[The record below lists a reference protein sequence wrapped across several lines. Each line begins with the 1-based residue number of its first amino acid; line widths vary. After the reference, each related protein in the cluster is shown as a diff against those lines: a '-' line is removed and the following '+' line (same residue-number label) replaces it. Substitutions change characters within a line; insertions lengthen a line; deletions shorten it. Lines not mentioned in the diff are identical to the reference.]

1 MHASQLFAFGLP
13 LAFSFQLEPAL
24 AYDVANST
32 NRLPTVEERV
42 QSSQNH
48 HEAFSLPQSPVSY
61 VIVAALSNEP
71 SFRPSMPRGIIV
83 TPSSPR
89 KPESRRDTPGRPFP
103 AAIGRSANAFK
114 PPASLPAAIDDAQNG
129 QGSLQGSP
137 SAVSQS
143 DSNYRNRYLGIGRPL
158 ANSPQTSSED
168 CRPNLLTVDSFS
180 DPMVLTHRSA
190 SLPVRERT
198 DMVSR
203 PNSPQNRSISFTSD
217 GSTRF
222 LSSVDDSHVGSQH
235 HVGSQQRIDAT
246 VGRKTIRKTRSF
258 SDVLSRN
265 RKGRMEADS
274 NTASKPLITWN
285 STKKLVN
292 EQSMD
297 NGNSNPSYILPAPN
311 TRKKSGNILKSAV
324 DIFQFRKTRPTGGSD
339 GGKESPLA
347 TLQTDHND
355 QEVRDN
361 ETGDI
366 TAYGSCGPVDALP
379 DSPNVLAEGR
389 MSSRTPSEATDN
401 LLYDPSKRLQ
411 GGSSKDKSGGG
422 DFIDGQYSPAG
433 QGSDPVE
440 LRPQHDL
447 SPATTLAEPSL
458 HVDEARLTNKLSLS
472 SRSRSGTTTPV
483 DWEFKRPQMGPR
495 AQSTISTTCSTNS
508 PTSGIDSPSWHGARP
523 MSEVSVSRSTTIKA
537 VNMIRPRPSSDIS
550 AASLSS
556 SLRNS
561 PQSSVDGFGQEASQ
575 PVSILRSDTPAYTPP
590 PHSITDSPSVSFV
603 GGTPRI
609 SISSTSSQ
617 GEPAKDQARAR
628 RFASTSQEN
637 IRNSLPVHNPKVTR
651 PRSSTLFSSPP
662 VWLASAT
669 LAGTDKKR
677 STLMRRLS
685 AGLIGP
691 LDEKDKRSFQTSPQ
705 EISSPAP
712 DYFGDPETDRATT
725 VAPRIP
731 DRNPGET
738 TEVWMARLSEV
749 VKRTEIAAVLA
760 SK

>member
-1 MHASQLFAFGLP
+1 
-13 LAFSFQLEPAL
+13 
-24 AYDVANST
+24 
-32 NRLPTVEERV
+32 
-42 QSSQNH
+42 
-48 HEAFSLPQSPVSY
+48 
-61 VIVAALSNEP
+61 
-71 SFRPSMPRGIIV
+71 
-83 TPSSPR
+83 
-89 KPESRRDTPGRPFP
+89 
-103 AAIGRSANAFK
+103 
-114 PPASLPAAIDDAQNG
+114 
-129 QGSLQGSP
+129 
-137 SAVSQS
+137 
-143 DSNYRNRYLGIGRPL
+143 
-158 ANSPQTSSED
+158 
-168 CRPNLLTVDSFS
+168 
-180 DPMVLTHRSA
+180 
-190 SLPVRERT
+190 
-198 DMVSR
+198 
-203 PNSPQNRSISFTSD
+203 
-217 GSTRF
+217 
-222 LSSVDDSHVGSQH
+222 
-235 HVGSQQRIDAT
+235 
-246 VGRKTIRKTRSF
+246 
-258 SDVLSRN
+258 
-265 RKGRMEADS
+265 
-274 NTASKPLITWN
+274 
-285 STKKLVN
+285 
-292 EQSMD
+292 
-297 NGNSNPSYILPAPN
+297 
-311 TRKKSGNILKSAV
+311 
-324 DIFQFRKTRPTGGSD
+324 
-339 GGKESPLA
+339 
-347 TLQTDHND
+347 
-355 QEVRDN
+355 
-361 ETGDI
+361 
-366 TAYGSCGPVDALP
+366 
-379 DSPNVLAEGR
+379 
-389 MSSRTPSEATDN
+389 
-401 LLYDPSKRLQ
+401 
-411 GGSSKDKSGGG
+411 
-422 DFIDGQYSPAG
+422 
-433 QGSDPVE
+433 
-440 LRPQHDL
+440 
-447 SPATTLAEPSL
+447 
-458 HVDEARLTNKLSLS
+458 
-472 SRSRSGTTTPV
+472 
-483 DWEFKRPQMGPR
+483 MGPR